1 MTERRGPEAGFT
13 LLETVVALAVFS
25 LAALALIDLQ
35 SEELRTA
42 HGLTERT
49 IAQIIAENRLVMRM
63 AAVDAPEP
71 GLRRGETGMA
81 ERSWLWRERVVA
93 VQGSDLLR
101 IDVDVRREAEG
112 EILARMTGFRG
123 RTP

>member
-81 ERSWLWRERVVA
+81 ERS
-93 VQGSDLLR
+93 SDLLR